1 MTTYLESPNMIK
13 LIAVVLAAT
22 FSPITFAQSPA
33 KAAPKVDEHGHK
45 HGDHK
50 HDEKKEKA
58 AKNSEKKNGKK

>member
-1 MTTYLESPNMIK
+1 MIK

-22 FSPITFAQSPA
+22 FSTITVAQPPA
-33 KAAPKVDEHGHK
+33 KNVPKVDEHGHK

-58 AKNSEKKNGKK
+58 AKSGEKKDGKK